1 MLDLSH
7 NPEVRAALIRI
18 AVMLLLR
25 LSSSF
30 GGKASMEVREHSLA
44 FLNPFPPKFKSTFF
58 QPSQRVKVRS
68 HVRCLM
74 RFRVQNAP
82 YPTLHECFFLE
93 ASRGLEKKLSP
104 II

>member
-1 MLDLSH
+1 MKFQAEGVLDLSH
-7 NPEVRAALIRI
+7 DPKVRATLTRI

-44 FLNPFPPKFKSTFF
+44 IFNPLSRPKLKITFF
-58 QPSQRVKVRS
+58 QPSQRVKVRP
-68 HVRCLM
+68 HVRFLM

-82 YPTLHECFFLE
+82 YPSSTLH
-93 ASRGLEKKLSP
+93 
-104 II
+104 